1 MKRIY
6 SYLFIATVG
15 LFGLASCS
23 SDDNAPTIEETN
35 HLLGK
40 WNLNTISLKITID
53 GEVYQEMEDL
63 PVEGLTTMQFD
74 FRADNT
80 VEYYF
85 NEDNEVEEGIGT
97 YQKNGNNLTIT
108 IDNDPQTFVVLLNDE
123 SNLHFGISEE
133 YEYEGMEVKEEV
145 QFKFIKM

>member
-1 MKRIY
+1 
-6 SYLFIATVG
+6 
-15 LFGLASCS
+15 
-23 SDDNAPTIEETN
+23 APTIEETN

-85 NEDNEVEEGIGT
+85 NNNDEIEEGIGT
-97 YQKNGNNLTIT
+97 YQRNGNNLTIT
-108 IDNDPQTFVVLLNDE
+108 IEGEPADFEILLSDAN
-123 SNLHFGISEE
+123 NLHLGIEDE
-133 YEYEGMEVKEEV
+133 YEYQGLQLKEEIT
-145 QFKFIKM
+145 FKFLKM

>member
-63 PVEGLTTMQFD
+63 PVEGLTTMQF
-74 FRADNT
+74 
-80 VEYYF
+80 
-85 NEDNEVEEGIGT
+85 
-97 YQKNGNNLTIT
+97 
-108 IDNDPQTFVVLLNDE
+108 
-123 SNLHFGISEE
+123 
-133 YEYEGMEVKEEV
+133 
-145 QFKFIKM
+145 